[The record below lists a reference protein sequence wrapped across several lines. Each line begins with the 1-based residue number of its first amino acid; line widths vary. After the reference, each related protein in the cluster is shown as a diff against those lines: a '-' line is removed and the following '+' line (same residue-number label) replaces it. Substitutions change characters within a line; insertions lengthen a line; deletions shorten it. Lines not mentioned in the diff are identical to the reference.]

1 MKIEKYKK
9 LSNGRYKITFD
20 NNLDTVL
27 YEEVILKYE
36 LLLKKE
42 IDNDTLIKIDS
53 YNQEWDVYY
62 VGLKSLKT
70 RFKSTYELK
79 MFLLKKEYP
88 SILIDKAIDKLTQQG
103 YLDDRSYA
111 RGFIHNKMVTSS
123 YGPLR
128 VEKELLDK
136 KIDFKIIKEELLI
149 YSEEEQ
155 ISKIKKIIEKGI
167 KSNRNRGG
175 NVLKNKI
182 INDLRNFGYD
192 ISLINKVIVNYSFTN
207 NKDISK
213 KEYDKLYKKYS
224 RKYSG
229 DELKRKIREKMY
241 LKGLDI
247 DV

>member
-9 LSNGRYKITFD
+9 LSNGRYKISFD

-42 IDNDTLIKIDS
+42 IDNDTLIEIDS

-62 VGLKSLKT
+62 IGLKSLKT

-79 MFLLKKEYP
+79 MLLLKKEYP
-88 SILIDKAIDKLTQQG
+88 SSLVDKAIDKLISQG

-136 KIDFKIIKEELLI
+136 KIDSKIIREELLI

-155 ISKIKKIIEKGI
+155 ISKIRKIIEKWI
-167 KSNRNRGG
+167 KSNRSRGG

-192 ISLINKVIVNYSFTN
+192 ISLINRVISNYSFNN

-247 DV
+247 E